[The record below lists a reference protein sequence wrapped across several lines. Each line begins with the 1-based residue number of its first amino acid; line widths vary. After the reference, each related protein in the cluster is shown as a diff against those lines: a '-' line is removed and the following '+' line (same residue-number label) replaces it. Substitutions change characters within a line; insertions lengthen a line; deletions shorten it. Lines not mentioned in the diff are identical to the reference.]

1 MDNDGQKKQ
10 PTPRK
15 TRKNGQLRM
24 VLDEMMVPII
34 GVEPTTFALR
44 IRSTTFNY
52 LFSQAFT
59 AFTQPMLMAQTE
71 R

>member
-1 MDNDGQKKQ
+1 MDKKNSQ
-10 PTPRK
+10 RREK
-15 TRKNGQLRM
+15 QGKNGQLKM

-52 LFSQAFT
+52 LFSQALT

>member
-1 MDNDGQKKQ
+1 MDKKNSQ
-10 PTPRK
+10 RREK
-15 TRKNGQLRM
+15 QGKNGQLRM

-52 LFSQAFT
+52 LFSQALT